1 MAARL
6 TGECGEEARVPPRE
20 ASDFKLRL
28 VRLVLGVGKTLQKV
42 SRVDNVSVG
51 VNGVS
56 LSKES
61 ALRGSLAASEL
72 H

>member
-42 SRVDNVSVG
+42 SRLDNVSVG
-51 VNGVS
+51 GNGVS
-56 LSKES
+56 
-61 ALRGSLAASEL
+61 
-72 H
+72 